1 MRGIAAMRAA
11 EMSCIKVSD
20 AVAHDETLCKQYLFS
35 PLMNRRGTFF
45 HVLHV
50 LLKDARPM
58 TIWLKQQV
66 SSVGYTSDI
75 LAILEAT
82 PSTPPQID
90 IYTCKNKKA
99 RAKAVRKGPER
110 ACSPPVL
117 PWLLDVSPVKK
128 ALLHSSRIFVAYH
141 SLKYLHLIRDHLGRN
156 HNSSSR
162 MLGRSIKIYCFT
174 GRNNRM
180 NTRQKLDHSS
190 PIVQRVFRLRERMVR
205 NDSDTGK
212 DFIHPG
218 MHSVSSDTAQAR
230 KSYPWQMWQ
239 KSDFSAYAGGVSE
252 HRCKE

>member
-82 PSTPPQID
+82 PSTPPPD
-90 IYTCKNKKA
+90 RYIY
-99 RAKAVRKGPER
+99 
-110 ACSPPVL
+110 
-117 PWLLDVSPVKK
+117 
-128 ALLHSSRIFVAYH
+128 
-141 SLKYLHLIRDHLGRN
+141 
-156 HNSSSR
+156 
-162 MLGRSIKIYCFT
+162 M
-174 GRNNRM
+174 
-180 NTRQKLDHSS
+180 
-190 PIVQRVFRLRERMVR
+190 
-205 NDSDTGK
+205 
-212 DFIHPG
+212 
-218 MHSVSSDTAQAR
+218 
-230 KSYPWQMWQ
+230 
-239 KSDFSAYAGGVSE
+239 
-252 HRCKE
+252 